1 MAENGKHDKW
11 ILLARKKKNNNVR
24 RVWTRK
30 NKDGERKFK
39 ISQDNPNPDAG
50 KDGNGTKWKA
60 RIGKKDVAKKG
71 MKWAEDKGYAVYMS
85 KDKWPF
91 LVLEGGIWGNSKLSD
106 KMQRVGIKHKRYLR
120 MGSYKRDQK
129 QQHELY
135 LKYIRGTGN
144 LAAYCNT
151 KYRGEHSWEQ
161 CKKYPPCA
169 SNHCG
174 GNASDA
180 SYYHQGRSGNY
191 TNLGYNDKVRKY
203 MKQEGLCLPVSGE
216 KWHCEIGTTWRS

>member
-1 MAENGKHDKW
+1 MAKKGKHDKW
-11 ILLARKKKNNNVR
+11 ILLARNKKNNNVV

-30 NKDGERKFK
+30 NKDGVR
-39 ISQDNPNPDAG
+39 
-50 KDGNGTKWKA
+50 KWKA
-60 RIGKKDVAKKG
+60 SQNNPNKNAAKENGGTDWKCRIGKKSVAKEG
-71 MKWAEDKGYAVYMS
+71 MAAMEKENRAVYMS
-85 KDKWPF
+85 KDAYPF
-91 LVLEGGIWGNSKLSD
+91 LVLEGGEWGNNTLSK
-106 KMQRVGIKHKRYLR
+106 KMNNVGKKHKRYLR
-120 MGSYKRDQK
+120 MGSYKRTQK

-135 LKYIRGTGN
+135 LAYIRGYGN

-151 KYRGEHSWEQ
+151 KYRGEHSWDS

-180 SYYHQGRSGNY
+180 SYYHQGRSGGY

-216 KWHCEIGTTWRS
+216 KWHTEIGNTWRS

>member
-11 ILLARKKKNNNVR
+11 ILLARKKSNNNVR

-30 NKDGERKFK
+30 TEDGERKWK
-39 ISQDNPNPDAG
+39 ISQNNPNPDIHKEKG
-50 KDGNGTKWKA
+50 GTKWKC
-60 RIGKKDVAKKG
+60 RIGKKDVAQKG
-71 MKWAEDKGYAVYMS
+71 MKWAEGKGNAVYMS

-129 QQHELY
+129 QQHDLY

-151 KYRGEHSWEQ
+151 KYRGEHSWDQ

-180 SYYHQGRSGNY
+180 SYYHQGRSGGY

-216 KWHCEIGTTWRS
+216 KWHTEIGNTWRS